1 MRGHIAR
8 AANETLQLGNG
19 PITELH
25 AVQHPLHRGSVFVL
39 SNVFAIALDT
49 WRILAHHCLR
59 YYCYAVIRGVKT
71 LTMTARKAD
80 FDIRHYKHDATR
92 KNNPPAAIAGEGRL
106 PEADKTRYAYDPHL
120 PPVLRF
126 DDTGAADR
134 LPQLIE
140 AATQRKLAPDEAQ
153 QLYEALSNHEPW
165 LEWTGK
171 REQSRW
177 FEVDP
182 VALHTHERVSAQAA
196 VRVATRK
203 DVQRDLFADP
213 QQPYHEAVQFYQHEV
228 DWANRM
234 ILGDSLTV
242 MNSLATREN
251 LAGKVQMVYMDPPY
265 GIKFGSNFQPHVRL
279 ANSGVGDR
287 DTDLTR
293 EPEVVKA
300 YRDTWELGVH
310 SYLTYLRDRLIVAR
324 DLLKEEGS
332 IFLQIGDANFHR
344 IRTLLEEVF
353 GSQNFVA
360 AIPFSKT
367 VGKGSAKL
375 DTVNDYLMW
384 FARNKDVMKYRQ
396 LYFPKELGGERAKSY
411 VWIESEDTSHRRRL
425 TRSEQ
430 QERRI
435 PHGHRLFSVQNMTSQ
450 GSGASLRYPVRFN
463 GVEVV
468 LSKNQ
473 WKTNPKGMER
483 LKAANRLTLNGKSL
497 NYVRYQSDSPFIPLN
512 NVWTDTAIAGYSGE
526 EKVYVVQTPRKVVS
540 RCLLMTTDPGDLIV
554 DPTCGGGTTALV
566 AEQWGRRWITMDTSR
581 VSIAIARRNLLTAS
595 FDFYETGN
603 GSDVIGPSGFR
614 VKTAPSIKL
623 SDISQNMAL
632 DPIFARWDPI
642 MDAKLEFAN
651 EALLAT
657 DGDTRAKLFAKLERK
672 RTGRGRESRVTDA
685 DERRWKL
692 PSGKW
697 EHWEVP
703 FDTDDDYPDELREA
717 VEDYRVTWRKRMQ
730 EVNACIGANADQE
743 VLVDQPEIRRG
754 VVRVSGPFTVESVH
768 PPEDS
773 IGVES
778 PIGGA
783 PDDFTVESR
792 DEPSNAEASIDSL
805 VDLLRVDGVRF
816 PDNKE
821 MRFARLEVLKDGSLL
836 NAEGEWHNGHGDAS
850 RHVAVSFGPQYGPV
864 TAKQVEDALRLA
876 VRLGYDELLFAGFG
890 FDGAAQTAIRSD
902 PNPNVRLHMAHI
914 SPDVN
919 MGDLLKQTRDSQ
931 LFSVSGAPR
940 TEMVLVDDGR
950 YVVEM
955 EGVDIYDPLSNSI
968 RSAGGDSVPAWFLDS
983 DYDGRTFCITQAFFP
998 RQDAW
1003 KDLARDLKKVI
1014 EADTFETFKGTT
1026 SLPFQAGE
1034 HRRVAVKVIDPRG
1047 NEVMS
1052 VLEISEDGN
1061 G

>member
-1 MRGHIAR
+1 MATKQ
-8 AANETLQLGNG
+8 AN
-19 PITELH
+19 
-25 AVQHPLHRGSVFVL
+25 A
-39 SNVFAIALDT
+39 
-49 WRILAHHCLR
+49 
-59 YYCYAVIRGVKT
+59 
-71 LTMTARKAD
+71 
-80 FDIRHYKHDATR
+80 DIRDYRHDATR

-106 PEADKTRYAYDPHL
+106 PAAGKTRYSYDPHL

-126 DDTGAADR
+126 DDTGASDR
-134 LPQLIE
+134 LHELINK
-140 AATQRKLAPDEAQ
+140 ATRQSLTTDEAQ
-153 QLYEALSNHEPW
+153 MLSDALSNREPW

-171 REQSRW
+171 REQGRW

-182 VALHTHERVSAQAA
+182 VALHTHERVSARATL
-196 VRVATRK
+196 RVATRQ
-203 DVQRDLFADP
+203 DVQRDMFADP

-228 DWANRM
+228 GWANRM

-242 MNSLATREN
+242 MNSLATRDD
-251 LAGKVQMVYMDPPY
+251 LAGKVQMIYMDPPY
-265 GIKFGSNFQPHVRL
+265 GIKFGSNFQPQVQL
-279 ANSGVGDR
+279 ANSGVGDK
-287 DTDLTR
+287 DNDLTR

-310 SYLTYLRDRLIVAR
+310 TYLTYLRDRLIVAR

-344 IRTLLEEVF
+344 IRALMEEVF
-353 GSQNFVA
+353 GEQNFVST
-360 AIPFSKT
+360 IPFSKT

-375 DTVNDYLMW
+375 DSVNDYLMW
-384 FARNKDVMKYRQ
+384 FAKNKDVMKYRQ
-396 LYFPKELGGERAKSY
+396 LYFPKELGGDKAKSY
-411 VWIESEDTSHRRRL
+411 VWIESEDSSYRRRL
-425 TRSEQ
+425 TKSEQ
-430 QERRI
+430 RARRI
-435 PHGHRLFSVQNMTSQ
+435 PDGHRLFSVQNMTSQ
-450 GSGASLRYPVRFN
+450 GNGATLRYPVLFN
-463 GVEVV
+463 GTEVK

-483 LKAANRLTLNGKSL
+483 LKAANRLTMNGKSL

-540 RCLLMTTDPGDLIV
+540 RCVLMTTDPGDLIV

-566 AEQWGRRWITMDTSR
+566 AEQWGRRWITVDTSR

-595 FDFYETGN
+595 FVFYETGN
-603 GSDVIGPSGFR
+603 GSEVIGPSGFR
-614 VKTAPSIKL
+614 CRTAPSVKL
-623 SDISQNMAL
+623 SDITQNVAL
-632 DPIFARWDPI
+632 DPIFEKWAPI
-642 MDAKLEFAN
+642 MDAKLEVAN
-651 EALLAT
+651 DALSAT
-657 DGDTRAKLFAKLERK
+657 DGGSRAKLLAKLNLKRK
-672 RTGRGRESRVTDA
+672 TPGDENRVTDA
-685 DERRWKL
+685 DVRRWEL
-692 PSGKW
+692 PSGRW

-703 FDTDDDYPDELREA
+703 FDTDDAYPDELREA
-717 VEDYRVTWRKRMQ
+717 VQDYRATWRERMS
-730 EVNACIGANADQE
+730 EVNACIEANAEQE
-743 VLVDQPEIRRG
+743 VLVDQPEVRRG

-783 PDDFTVESR
+783 PDDLIVE
-792 DEPSNAEASIDSL
+792 DYDLPSNADASINSL
-805 VDLLRVDGVRF
+805 VHLLKGDGVRF

-821 MRFARLEVLKDGSLL
+821 MRFAHLDLLRDGSLL
-836 NAEGEWHNGHGDAS
+836 HAEGAWHNGHGDAS
-850 RHVAVSFGPQYGPV
+850 RDVAVSFGPQYGPV
-864 TAKQVEDALRLA
+864 TAKQVEDAMRSA
-876 VRLGYDELLFAGFG
+876 NRRGYSELLFAGFG
-890 FDGAAQTAIRSD
+890 FDGAAQAVIGSD
-902 PNPNVRLHMAHI
+902 QHPNVRLYMAHI

-919 MGDLLKQTRDSQ
+919 MGDLLKQTRNSQ

-940 TEMVLVDDGR
+940 TKMVRVEDGR

-955 EGVDIYDPLSNSI
+955 EGVDVYDPVNNSI

-1003 KDLARDLKKVI
+1003 KNLARDLKKVI
-1014 EADTFETFKGTT
+1014 EPDTFEAFKGTT
-1026 SLPFQAGE
+1026 SLPFPVGQ

-1052 VLEISEDGN
+1052 LLEISEDGN